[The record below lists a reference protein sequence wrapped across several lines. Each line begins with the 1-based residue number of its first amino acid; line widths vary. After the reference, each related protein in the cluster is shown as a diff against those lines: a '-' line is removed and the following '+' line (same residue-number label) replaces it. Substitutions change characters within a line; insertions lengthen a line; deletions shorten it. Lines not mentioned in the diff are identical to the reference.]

1 METKA
6 PTDFT
11 RLRRMH
17 ERGHYDRDSVNAI
30 LDAANHCHVGHII
43 NDRPVVIPT
52 LHWRDGDEV
61 FWHGS
66 SASRMVRANGAGGE
80 VCLTATI
87 MDGYVLA
94 RSGYNHSINYRSVM
108 CFGIPRLVNDPQ
120 EKMAALKIFVERLF
134 PGRWDGLRPPNDY
147 EIKATSVLA
156 MKLTEASAKVRSAPP
171 GDNPEDTSWPIWAG
185 VLPVATIAGA
195 PEPDQFVTPGL
206 TPPSTPQVVG

>member
-1 METKA
+1 MENTA

-17 ERGHYDRDSVNAI
+17 ERGQYDRESIHAI
-30 LDAANHCHVGHII
+30 LDAASHCHVGHII
-43 NDRPVVIPT
+43 AGRPVVIPT

-108 CFGIPRLVNDPQ
+108 CFGTPRLITDPE
-120 EKMAALKIFVERLF
+120 EKLSVLKTFVERLF
-134 PGRWDGLRPPNDY
+134 PGRWDALRPPNDY
-147 EIKATSVLA
+147 EMKATSILA

-185 VLPVATIAGA
+185 VLPLFTVAGA
-195 PEPDQFVTPGL
+195 PQPDQFVTAGL
-206 TPPSTPQVVG
+206 LPPPTPLIEV